1 MKKNYSEVNPQYE
14 DVDLSARKKSK
25 QKSSS
30 ASASMDI
37 DYKKAEFLEFSKEL
51 YLKFSSNS
59 SLSYNIKIPSFLVPA
74 IKKYDGSEFEG
85 LIVIIVEGLADLYYN
100 RVADRFCD
108 AVFDLGV
115 DFLKLPEDLK
125 VGSSSDL
132 LYKTPCYTILDRAMK
147 SYNDYL
153 KFFYINSLSDY
164 DKENSP
170 RGHLGAV
177 DIKQLLD
184 SEKIKVSDLTAKLK
198 TANTEN
204 YFLKKQISF
213 MQIDF
218 DALKTSR
225 SQFIVDLETAISDY
239 RNVITSLKSDIEA
252 SKQFNYYHFSI
263 PRIYRILR
271 FHIVVAITKFKNS
284 KHDVKTVLRFC
295 ISFVKKL
302 LHKLILQF
310 HKLILK
316 VRKHD

>member
-1 MKKNYSEVNPQYE
+1 MKKNYSEVNPQFV

-30 ASASMDI
+30 ASASMNI

-74 IKKYDGSEFEG
+74 IKKFDGSEFEG

-100 RVADRFCD
+100 RVADYFCD
-108 AVFDLGV
+108 AVFNLGV

-125 VGSSSDL
+125 VGSDL
-132 LYKTPCYTILDRAMK
+132 VYKTPSYTILDRAMK

-164 DKENSP
+164 DKETS
-170 RGHLGAV
+170 GHGHPKGAV

-184 SEKIKVSDLTAKLK
+184 SEKIKTSDLTAKLK
-198 TANTEN
+198 TADTEL
-204 YFLKKQISF
+204 FFMKKQISSL
-213 MQIDF
+213 QSDF
-218 DALKTSR
+218 DLLKTSR
-225 SQFIVDLETAISDY
+225 TKQILDLQTSISDY
-239 RNVITSLKSDIEA
+239 QAVISSLKSDIEA

-302 LHKLILQF
+302 LHKLIYQV

-316 VRKHD
+316 VRKNE

>member
-1 MKKNYSEVNPQYE
+1 MKKNYSEVNPQFD

-30 ASASMDI
+30 ASASMNI

-74 IKKYDGSEFEG
+74 IKKFDGSEFEG

-100 RVADRFCD
+100 RVADYFCD
-108 AVFDLGV
+108 AVFNLGV
-115 DFLKLPEDLK
+115 DFLKLPEGLK
-125 VGSSSDL
+125 VGSDL
-132 LYKTPCYTILDRAMK
+132 VYKTPSYTILDRAMK

-164 DKENSP
+164 DKETS
-170 RGHLGAV
+170 GHGHPKGAV

-184 SEKIKVSDLTAKLK
+184 SEKIKTSDLTAKLK
-198 TANTEN
+198 TADTEL
-204 YFLKKQISF
+204 FFMKKQISSL
-213 MQIDF
+213 QSDF
-218 DALKTSR
+218 DLLKTSR
-225 SQFIVDLETAISDY
+225 TKQILDLQTSISDY
-239 RNVITSLKSDIEA
+239 QAVISSLKSDIEA

-302 LHKLILQF
+302 LHKLIYQV

-316 VRKHD
+316 VRKNE

>member
-115 DFLKLPEDLK
+115 DFLKLPEGLK

-132 LYKTPCYTILDRAMK
+132 LYKTPCYTILDRAME

-170 RGHLGAV
+170 PGHLGAV

-184 SEKIKVSDLTAKLK
+184 SEKKKVSDLTAKLK

-204 YFLKKQISF
+204 YFLKKQISS